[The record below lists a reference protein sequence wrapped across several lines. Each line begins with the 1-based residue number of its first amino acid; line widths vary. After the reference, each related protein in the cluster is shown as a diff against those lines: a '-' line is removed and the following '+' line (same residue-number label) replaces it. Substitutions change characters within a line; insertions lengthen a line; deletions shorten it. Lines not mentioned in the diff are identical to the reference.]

1 MEDLAVFLFINLF
14 FWGGGGGSSVGY
26 LYSSFYN
33 QDLLYLISEIKDFF
47 QYFNE
52 KQ

>member
-1 MEDLAVFLFINLF
+1 MKDLALFLLINF
-14 FWGGGGGSSVGY
+14 FFGEGGSSVGY